1 MHKDK
6 LQKERMKE
14 FRQKCVSWKWKGL
27 CYTMFEEIQRE
38 EDRYG

>member
-14 FRQKCVSWKWKGL
+14 FRQKCVSWKMGRPVL
-27 CYTMFEEIQRE
+27 Y
-38 EDRYG
+38 YV

>member
-14 FRQKCVSWKWKGL
+14 FRQKCVSWKMARPVL
-27 CYTMFEEIQRE
+27 Y
-38 EDRYG
+38 YV

>member
-14 FRQKCVSWKWKGL
+14 FSQKCVSWKMERPVL
-27 CYTMFEEIQRE
+27 Y
-38 EDRYG
+38 YV

>member
-14 FRQKCVSWKWKGL
+14 FRQKCVSGKMERPVL
-27 CYTMFEEIQRE
+27 Y
-38 EDRYG
+38 YV

>member
-14 FRQKCVSWKWKGL
+14 FRQKCVSWQSETPVLYCKCAQTEGAQ
-27 CYTMFEEIQRE
+27 QR
-38 EDRYG
+38 

>member
-14 FRQKCVSWKWKGL
+14 FRQKGL